1 MFIVPSCYSVTRRTA
16 THERGAGSM
25 SHFVKQMF
33 ARYEEGDSVRT
44 APWHYS
50 ETGADGR
57 TTLVTPEMEAEWAA
71 QGLSERDQFMHL
83 SGHDFTVIEKPL
95 LVCDDSDLFAVAE
108 GDEESAGTI
117 TRSGFGTFIPGVK
130 ALVREDTGEVFNT
143 VGAGYEVFQ
152 NSQLW
157 DLVEAILEQ
166 PNVSWETG
174 GTLKDGKVVWVL
186 ASVDEAFTIKGD
198 DSDMLPFIV
207 ATASHDGTVGISV
220 RNSNI
225 RVVCWNTLDAS
236 AGESKATGREF
247 TFRHTKNLGDR
258 IETAKLVI
266 AGSKNTTLRFR
277 ELAED
282 LAEVPF
288 GEVAWARFVDEFI
301 PEPAGMVVTDRVK
314 GNIEE
319 ARAKVRSILASESVP
334 EAHKFTGYGALQTG
348 IEYLDHLRGWRN
360 RSTYLGRTLIKPEP
374 LKDALVPLIRE
385 CSEYEAANKAVS
397 VPV

>member
-1 MFIVPSCYSVTRRTA
+1 MGCGRKGY
-16 THERGAGSM
+16 GM

-71 QGLSERDQFMHL
+71 KGLSERDQFMHL
-83 SGHDFTVIEKPL
+83 SGHDFTIVEKPL
-95 LVCDDSDLFAVAE
+95 LVCDDADLF
-108 GDEESAGTI
+108 ESKADS
-117 TRSGFGTFIPGVK
+117 RSGFGTYIPGMK
-130 ALVREDTGEVFNT
+130 ALVREDTGQVFNT
-143 VGAGYEVFQ
+143 VGDGYSVFQ

-157 DLVEAILEQ
+157 DLVEAILDQ
-166 PNVSWETG
+166 PNVAWETG

-186 ASVDEAFTIKGD
+186 ASVDEAFNIKGD
-198 DSDMLPFIV
+198 ESDMLPFIV

-236 AGESKATGREF
+236 AGEASKSGREF

-266 AGSKNTTLRFR
+266 AGSKDTTLRFR

-319 ARAKVRSILASESVP
+319 ARAKVRSILASDSVP

-348 IEYLDHLRGWRN
+348 IEYLDHLRGYRN

-385 CSEYEAANKAVS
+385 CSEYEAEHKAALITV
-397 VPV
+397 